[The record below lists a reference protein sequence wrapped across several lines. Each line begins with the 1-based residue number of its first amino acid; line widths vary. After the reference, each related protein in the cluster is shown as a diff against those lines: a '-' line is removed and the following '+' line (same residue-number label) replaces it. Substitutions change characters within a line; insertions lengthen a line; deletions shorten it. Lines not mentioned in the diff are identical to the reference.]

1 MNIMYGTQL
10 PEHWIKIAQVF
21 EALGNEHRQKI
32 LLLFE
37 RDEVLTIKD
46 IVRVSVI
53 KRSTIVHHLKILE
66 DAGVLISFKDG
77 KFTKYKV
84 NKDIVLDSC
93 DKLTDYIK
101 NYM

>member
-1 MNIMYGTQL
+1 MNIMYGMQL
-10 PEHWIKIAQVF
+10 PEHWVKIAKVF

-37 RDEVLTIKD
+37 KDEVLTITD
-46 IVRVSVI
+46 IVEVSI
-53 KRSTIVHHLKILE
+53 LKRSTIVHHLKILE
-66 DAGVLISFKDG
+66 EAGVLISFKDG

-93 DKLTDYIK
+93 NKLTDYIN
-101 NYM
+101 NYL